1 MPLFAFSEDLA
12 KGLLHIFHSKMT
24 DDLTTAPV
32 ANADLVATFLQNVR
46 GATPLSI
53 EQIDV
58 MLQLLTAARGSA
70 VENFLDLGCGDG
82 MLSAAILDEFP
93 NARGCLV
100 DISEPLL
107 TAARHQLEAH
117 ASRVDFIVADY
128 TQPGWTKKIARFS
141 PFDAVVSA
149 FAAHGSPDHQKR
161 ELYAEIF
168 QLLRSEGPFVNI
180 EQVASATRW
189 TESIWDDYLI
199 EAIFGPD
206 IKSTPGKKR
215 AEVAREY
222 YRRANSGGN
231 NCAPLE
237 VQCDWLR
244 EIGFENVDCYLKV
257 AELAVFGGQRPAA

>member
-1 MPLFAFSEDLA
+1 
-12 KGLLHIFHSKMT
+12 MT
-24 DDLTTAPV
+24 DDLTAAP
-32 ANADLVATFLQNVR
+32 AGNADLVATFLQNVR

-53 EQIDV
+53 EQIDI

-93 NARGCLV
+93 TARGCLV

-117 ASRVDFIVADY
+117 ANRVDFIVADY
-128 TQPGWTKKIARFS
+128 TQPGWTKAIARFS

-149 FAAHGSPDHQKR
+149 FAVHGSPDLQKR
-161 ELYAEIF
+161 ELYSQIF
-168 QLLRSEGPFVNI
+168 QLLTPEGPFVNI

-199 EAIFGPD
+199 EAIFGPE
-206 IKSTPGKKR
+206 IKGASGKKR
-215 AEVAREY
+215 LEVAREY
-222 YRRANSGGN
+222 YRRAHRKGN
-231 NCAPLE
+231 TRAPLE

>member
-1 MPLFAFSEDLA
+1 
-12 KGLLHIFHSKMT
+12 MT
-24 DDLTTAPV
+24 NNLTAAPTG
-32 ANADLVATFLQNVR
+32 NADLVETFLQNVR

-58 MLQLLTAARGSA
+58 MLQLLSAARGSS

-107 TAARHQLEAH
+107 TAARHQLHDH

-128 TQPGWTKKIARFS
+128 TQPGWAATIVRFS

-149 FAAHGSPDHQKR
+149 FAAHSSPEHQKR
-161 ELYAEIF
+161 ELYKEIF
-168 QLLRSEGPFVNI
+168 KLLKPEAPFVNI

-199 EAIFGPD
+199 EAIFGPEL
-206 IKSTPGKKR
+206 KGASGKKR
-215 AEVAREY
+215 VDVAREY
-222 YRRANSGGN
+222 YKRANIGGN

-244 EIGFENVDCYLKV
+244 EIGFENVECFLKV

>member
-1 MPLFAFSEDLA
+1 
-12 KGLLHIFHSKMT
+12 MT
-24 DDLTTAPV
+24 DDLAP
-32 ANADLVATFLQNVR
+32 APTGNTDLIATFLQNVR
-46 GATPLSI
+46 GATPLTI

-70 VENFLDLGCGDG
+70 VEHFLDLGCGDG

-107 TAARHQLEAH
+107 TAARHQLAPH
-117 ASRVDFIVADY
+117 VDRVDFIVADY
-128 TQPGWTKKIARFS
+128 TQTGWTKMIARFS

-149 FAAHGSPDHQKR
+149 FAAHGSPEHQKR
-161 ELYAEIF
+161 ELYTEIF
-168 QLLRSEGPFVNI
+168 QLLKPEGPFVNI

-189 TESIWDDYLI
+189 TESILDDYLI

-206 IKSTPGKKR
+206 LKSTPGKKR

-222 YRRANSGGN
+222 YKRASQNGN
-231 NCAPLE
+231 VAPLE

>member
-1 MPLFAFSEDLA
+1 MPDNP
-12 KGLLHIFHSKMT
+12 
-24 DDLTTAPV
+24 TAAPPG
-32 ANADLVATFLQNVR
+32 NADLVATFLQNVR

-53 EQIDV
+53 EQIDI
-58 MLQLLTAARGSA
+58 MLQLLSAARGSA
-70 VENFLDLGCGDG
+70 IENFLDLGCGDG
-82 MLSAAILDEFP
+82 MLSSAILDEFP

-100 DISEPLL
+100 DISDTLL
-107 TAARHQLEAH
+107 TAARHQLH
-117 ASRVDFIVADY
+117 SHLDRVDFIVADY
-128 TQPGWTKKIARFS
+128 TQPGWAKTVARFS

-161 ELYAEIF
+161 ELYTEIF
-168 QLLRSEGPFVNI
+168 QLLKPEGPFVNI

-199 EAIFGPD
+199 EAIFGPE
-206 IKSTPGKKR
+206 IKGASGKKR
-215 AEVAREY
+215 IEVAREY
-222 YRRANSGGN
+222 YKRVNSGGN
-231 NCAPLE
+231 ICAPLE

>member
-1 MPLFAFSEDLA
+1 
-12 KGLLHIFHSKMT
+12 MT
-24 DDLTTAPV
+24 DDLTAATTENADPV
-32 ANADLVATFLQNVR
+32 AAFLQNVR

-70 VENFLDLGCGDG
+70 VENFLDLGSGNG
-82 MLSAAILDEFP
+82 MLSAAILNEFP

-107 TAARHQLEAH
+107 TAARHQLQAH
-117 ASRVDFIVADY
+117 EKRVDFIVADY
-128 TQPGWTKKIARFS
+128 TQPGWSRTIARFG

-149 FAAHGSPDHQKR
+149 FAAHGSADHQKR
-161 ELYAEIF
+161 ELYSEIF
-168 QLLRSEGPFVNI
+168 QVLKPEGPFVNI

-189 TESIWDDYLI
+189 TESIWDDYWI
-199 EAIFGPD
+199 EAIFGPE
-206 IKSTPGKKR
+206 IKSAPRKKR

-222 YRRANSGGN
+222 YKRANGDGN

>member
-1 MPLFAFSEDLA
+1 
-12 KGLLHIFHSKMT
+12 MT
-24 DDLTTAPV
+24 DNLTAAPGEKS
-32 ANADLVATFLQNVR
+32 DLVATFLQNVR

-58 MLQLLTAARGSA
+58 MLQLLSAAREDGVGS
-70 VENFLDLGCGDG
+70 FLDLGCGDG

-93 NARGCLV
+93 DARGVLV

-107 TAARHQLEAH
+107 TAARHQLHAH
-117 ASRVDFIVADY
+117 ANRVEFIVADY
-128 TQPGWTKKIARFS
+128 TQSGWTQGVTRFG

-161 ELYAEIF
+161 ELYGEIF
-168 QLLRSEGPFVNI
+168 QLLKPEGPFVNI
-180 EQVASATRW
+180 EQVASAIRW

-199 EAIFGPD
+199 EAIFGPEL
-206 IKSTPGKKR
+206 KGTPGKKR

-222 YRRANSGGN
+222 YKRAACGGN
-231 NCAPLE
+231 MTAPLE

-244 EIGFENVDCYLKV
+244 EIGFENVDCYFKV
-257 AELAVFGGQRPAA
+257 MELAVFGGQKPRAVGGESGSAAPGGNQ

>member
-1 MPLFAFSEDLA
+1 
-12 KGLLHIFHSKMT
+12 MT
-24 DDLTTAPV
+24 DDLTAAPMG
-32 ANADLVATFLQNVR
+32 NADLVATFLQNVR

-58 MLQLLTAARGSA
+58 MLQLLTAARGSV

-93 NARGCLV
+93 TARGCLV

-107 TAARHQLEAH
+107 TAARHQLQAH
-117 ASRVDFIVADY
+117 ADRVDFIVADY
-128 TQPGWTKKIARFS
+128 TQPGWTRAISRLL

-149 FAAHGSPDHQKR
+149 FAAPGSPDHQKR
-161 ELYAEIF
+161 ELYTEIF
-168 QLLRSEGPFVNI
+168 QLLKPEGPFVNI
-180 EQVASATRW
+180 EQVASSTRW

-199 EAIFGPD
+199 EAIFGPE
-206 IKSTPGKKR
+206 IKGASGER
-215 AEVAREY
+215 RVEVAREY
-222 YRRANSGGN
+222 YKRAKAGGN
-231 NCAPLE
+231 VCAPLE

-244 EIGFENVDCYLKV
+244 EIGFENVECYLKV

>member
-1 MPLFAFSEDLA
+1 MTEDL
-12 KGLLHIFHSKMT
+12 
-24 DDLTTAPV
+24 TAAPGE
-32 ANADLVATFLQNVR
+32 NADIVAAFLQNVR

-58 MLQLLTAARGSA
+58 MLQLLAAARGNA
-70 VENFLDLGCGDG
+70 VESFLDLGCGDG

-107 TAARHQLEAH
+107 TAARHQIQSH
-117 ASRVDFIVADY
+117 AGRVDFIVADY
-128 TQPGWTKKIARFS
+128 TQPDWTANIARFA

-149 FAAHGSPDHQKR
+149 FGAHGSPDHQKR
-161 ELYAEIF
+161 ELYSEIF
-168 QLLRSEGPFVNI
+168 RLLKPEGPFVNI

-206 IKSTPGKKR
+206 IKSAPGKKR

-222 YRRANSGGN
+222 YRRANRAGN
-231 NCAPLE
+231 MCAPLE

-244 EIGFENVDCYLKV
+244 EIGFENVDCYFKV
-257 AELAVFGGQRPAA
+257 AELAVFGGQRPGA

>member
-1 MPLFAFSEDLA
+1 
-12 KGLLHIFHSKMT
+12 MT
-24 DDLTTAPV
+24 DDLTAAPTG
-32 ANADLVATFLQNVR
+32 NSDLVATFLQNVR

-53 EQIDV
+53 EQIEV

-100 DISEPLL
+100 DISEPLVN
-107 TAARHQLEAH
+107 AARHQLQAH
-117 ASRVDFIVADY
+117 AGRVDLIVADY
-128 TQPGWTKKIARFS
+128 TQPGWAGAVARLS

-149 FAAHGSPDHQKR
+149 FAAPGSPDHQKR

-168 QLLRSEGPFVNI
+168 QLLKPEGPFVNI

-199 EAIFGPD
+199 EAIFGPE
-206 IKSTPGKKR
+206 IKGASGKKR
-215 AEVAREY
+215 VELTREY

-231 NCAPLE
+231 ISAPLE

-244 EIGFENVDCYLKV
+244 EIGFENVECYLKV
-257 AELAVFGGQRPAA
+257 AELAVFGGQRPAGD

>member
-1 MPLFAFSEDLA
+1 LANGLLYSIKQTMTEDLPA
-12 KGLLHIFHSKMT
+12 ASMG
-24 DDLTTAPV
+24 
-32 ANADLVATFLQNVR
+32 NADLVATFLHNIR

-93 NARGCLV
+93 NARGYLV

-107 TAARHQLEAH
+107 TAARHQLRAH
-117 ASRVDFIVADY
+117 ANRVEFIVADY
-128 TQPGWTKKIARFS
+128 TQPGWAKRIARVS

-161 ELYAEIF
+161 ELYTEIF
-168 QLLRSEGPFVNI
+168 RVLKPEGPFVNI

-199 EAIFGPD
+199 EAIFGPEL
-206 IKSTPGKKR
+206 KGASGKKR
-215 AEVAREY
+215 VEVAREY
-222 YRRANSGGN
+222 YKRANSGGN